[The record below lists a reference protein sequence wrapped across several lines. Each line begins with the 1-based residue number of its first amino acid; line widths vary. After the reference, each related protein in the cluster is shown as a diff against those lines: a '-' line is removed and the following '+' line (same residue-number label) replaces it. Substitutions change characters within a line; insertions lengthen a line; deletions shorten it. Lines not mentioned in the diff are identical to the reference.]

1 MIMKLGVNK
10 ARESMNNNYGGPFGA
25 VIVKDDK
32 VISVAAN
39 TVLKDNDPTAHA
51 EINAIREACKVLN
64 TYDLSDC
71 ILYATG
77 YPCPMCLSAI
87 IWSNIKEVYYGTDLK
102 DAEKIGFRDDHIY
115 DFIRNNN
122 TGKVLNLSKLDS
134 EECIK
139 LFEEYKNKH
148 KKIY

>member
-25 VIVKDDK
+25 VIVKNDK
-32 VISVAAN
+32 VISVSSN

-77 YPCPMCLSAI
+77 YPCPCA
-87 IWSNIKEVYYGTDLK
+87 
-102 DAEKIGFRDDHIY
+102 
-115 DFIRNNN
+115 
-122 TGKVLNLSKLDS
+122 
-134 EECIK
+134 
-139 LFEEYKNKH
+139 
-148 KKIY
+148 